1 MVVVVAVGTSPH
13 AYQCMYE
20 RHLHIW
26 AERICKLHIFEPQRV
41 EFFQKRF
48 KEVWQFARC
57 RLIVPYTSFLK
68 KMHRLSQCVDVCSDN
83 ELVSVMISG
92 ILLISD
98 SIRPTVE
105 PTSRFEPTGSS
116 PLIKLFLSTS
126 LKISFDLQIFIPKI
140 KISKAN
146 LDFHK
151 KTWTNI
157 NKNLSKR
164 HVQQLS
170 LWPRSMRISSKKT
183 SISLWQLWPMPNHP
197 WELKPFQHP
206 WPQTHFSRRFWMR
219 ASSQKKSLK
228 P

>member
-1 MVVVVAVGTSPH
+1 MQDPKKAKVWGYVHSYLPGHYYMNGDTLAKMLHHKTVFVVAVVTSAH

-57 RLIVPYTSFLK
+57 RLIVPYTSFLE
-68 KMHRLSQCVDVCSDN
+68 KMHRLSQCVDVCNDN

-105 PTSRFEPTGSS
+105 PTSRLEPTGSS

-140 KISKAN
+140 KISK
-146 LDFHK
+146 
-151 KTWTNI
+151 
-157 NKNLSKR
+157 SKCK
-164 HVQQLS
+164 S
-170 LWPRSMRISSKKT
+170 G
-183 SISLWQLWPMPNHP
+183 
-197 WELKPFQHP
+197 
-206 WPQTHFSRRFWMR
+206 FW
-219 ASSQKKSLK
+219 
-228 P
+228 